1 MGKTT
6 LIVSGEAVE
15 FENIMTLEDA
25 ARAMQPRL
33 PYLAAICEN
42 TVVDLHTPAR
52 EGMRVSFV
60 DYSHEEGKRVY
71 VRSLS
76 FIFTAAMKR
85 LYPDSDVLIDHSL
98 GDALYCQLVGTPFLE
113 RRDYGEIERC
123 MREMIEIKQPFLP
136 VVMQKEAAAEYFLG
150 HNRALAA
157 DNMRSSM
164 EESVTLYECSGI
176 MDCYYGPLLPHA
188 GYLQHFALQH
198 FFPGIVLQYPTFV
211 DGEMRMLFNP
221 HPLRAAAF
229 FEAEMQS
236 DFLGIS
242 YLPMLNKKVRSGS
255 IREVI
260 RICEITHEQK
270 LTVLAKEIVAH
281 EKQLILIAGP
291 SSSGKTTFA
300 NRLYSHLMALGKRPV
315 TLSMDNF
322 FKERPEIELD
332 DFGKRDIENVTALDK
347 ELFAESLN
355 RLLYNEEVEIPQFNF
370 ISGQKEWKG
379 NYLTVGKGQPI
390 IVEGIH
396 ALNPMLTDT
405 ISDQFKYRM
414 FANPLI
420 PLNLDCHNRF
430 PTADL
435 RLLRRM
441 VRDYKFRGHKA
452 EGTLDMWYGVLRGE
466 RKYIFPFQETA
477 DTVFNTSLI
486 YEPALLKIYA
496 YPLLQEIADGE
507 YGYEARRLLRLLD
520 CVQEADASLERD
532 VPPTSLL
539 REFIGGNTFY
549 M

>member
-1 MGKTT
+1 
-6 LIVSGEAVE
+6 
-15 FENIMTLEDA
+15 
-25 ARAMQPRL
+25 MQ
-33 PYLAAICEN
+33 
-42 TVVDLHTPAR
+42 
-52 EGMRVSFV
+52 
-60 DYSHEEGKRVY
+60 
-71 VRSLS
+71 
-76 FIFTAAMKR
+76 TA
-85 LYPDSDVLIDHSL
+85 
-98 GDALYCQLVGTPFLE
+98 F
-113 RRDYGEIERC
+113 
-123 MREMIEIKQPFLP
+123 
-136 VVMQKEAAAEYFLG
+136 
-150 HNRALAA
+150 
-157 DNMRSSM
+157 
-164 EESVTLYECSGI
+164 
-176 MDCYYGPLLPHA
+176 
-188 GYLQHFALQH
+188 
-198 FFPGIVLQYPTFV
+198 
-211 DGEMRMLFNP
+211 
-221 HPLRAAAF
+221 
-229 FEAEMQS
+229 
-236 DFLGIS
+236 
-242 YLPMLNKKVRSGS
+242 
-255 IREVI
+255 
-260 RICEITHEQK
+260 
-270 LTVLAKEIVAH
+270 
-281 EKQLILIAGP
+281 
-291 SSSGKTTFA
+291 
-300 NRLYSHLMALGKRPV
+300 YSHLMALGKRPV